1 MRVLQGLQ
9 QFKRNNME
17 FKHITEPKDGSKVT
31 IDSSGA
37 LVVPDNPIIPF
48 IEGDGI
54 GSDITPV
61 MINVVDTAVAKSY
74 EGKRKI
80 SWMEIYCGEKSLS
93 IYGEDNWLPPET
105 LKALEIYLIGIKGPL
120 TTPVGGGIRSLNVA
134 LRQELDLY
142 VCQRPIRYFDGVPSP
157 VVSPEKTDMVIF
169 RENSEDIYAGIEWEA
184 GSPEADKVIKFL
196 TKEMG
201 VTKIRFLENCG
212 IGIKPVSKQG
222 TERLVDK
229 AIQYAILNDRDSVTF
244 VHKGNIMKFTEG
256 SFKDWGYQLA
266 VNKYGAEELDGGP
279 WHSLKNPTTGK
290 EIIIKDVI
298 ADAFLQQI
306 LTRPDEYSVIATL
319 NLNGDYISDALAAE
333 VGGIGIAPGANLGD
347 KIALFEATH
356 GTAPKY
362 TGLDK
367 VNPGSLILSA
377 EMMLRYMGWTEAAD
391 LIIEGLSKT
400 ISNKTVTYDFER
412 LMSGAS
418 LLKCSEF
425 GEAIINNMD

>member
-1 MRVLQGLQ
+1 MK
-9 QFKRNNME
+9 FE
-17 FKHITEPKDGSKVT
+17 HISEPKNGSKIT
-31 IDSSGA
+31 IDKSGK
-37 LVVPDNPIIPF
+37 LNIPDNPIIPF

-54 GSDITPV
+54 GSDITPA
-61 MINVVDTAVAKSY
+61 MIQVVDRAVEKSY

-80 SWMEIYCGEKSLS
+80 EWMEIYCGEKSTVV
-93 IYGEDNWLPPET
+93 YGEDNWLPPET
-105 LKALEIYLIGIKGPL
+105 LKALETYLVGIKGPL

-142 VCQRPIRYFDGVPSP
+142 VCQRPVRYFDGVPSP
-157 VVSPEKTDMVIF
+157 VTNPEKTDMVIF

-184 GSPEADKVIKFL
+184 GSDDAKKVIEFL

-201 VTKIRFLENCG
+201 VTKIRFPEDCG
-212 IGIKPVSKQG
+212 IGVKPVSKQG

-229 AIQYAILNDRDSVTF
+229 AIQYAIANDRDSVTF

-256 SFKDWGYQLA
+256 SFKDWGYQFA
-266 VNKYGAEELDGGP
+266 ASEYGAVELDGGP
-279 WHSLKNPTTGK
+279 WHSLKNPETGN

-347 KIALFEATH
+347 KVALFEATH

-391 LIIEGLSKT
+391 LIIEGLAKT
-400 ISNKTVTYDFER
+400 ISQKTVTYDFER
-412 LMSGAS
+412 LMTGAS

-425 GEAIINNMD
+425 GEAIIQNMD

>member
-1 MRVLQGLQ
+1 MK
-9 QFKRNNME
+9 FKN
-17 FKHITEPKDGSKVT
+17 IVEPKDGSKIT
-31 IDSSGA
+31 YKGEELI
-37 LVVPDNPIIPF
+37 VPDNPIIPF

-54 GSDITPV
+54 GSDITPA
-61 MINVVDTAVAKSY
+61 MIDVVDAAVAKAY
-74 EGKRKI
+74 DNNRKI
-80 SWMEIYCGEKSLS
+80 SWMEIYCGEKSVEV
-93 IYGEDNWLPPET
+93 YGDDNWLPEET
-105 LKALEIYLIGIKGPL
+105 LKALEEYLVGIKGPL

-142 VCQRPIRYFDGVPSP
+142 VCQRPVRYFEGVPSP

-184 GSPEADKVIKFL
+184 GSEGSEKIIKFL
-196 TKEMG
+196 VEEMG
-201 VTKIRFLENCG
+201 VTKIRFPDFCG
-212 IGIKPVSKQG
+212 IGVKPVSKEG
-222 TERLVDK
+222 TQRLVDK
-229 AIQYAILNDRDSVTF
+229 AIQYAIANDRDSVTF

-266 VNKYGAEELDGGP
+266 AEKYGAEELDGGP
-279 WHSLKNPTTGK
+279 WHLLKNPKTGN

-347 KIALFEATH
+347 KVALFEATH

-377 EMMLRYMGWTEAAD
+377 EMMLRYMGWQEAAD
-391 LIIEGLSKT
+391 LIILGLSRT
-400 ISNKTVTYDFER
+400 IESKTVTYDFER
-412 LMSGAS
+412 LMQGAS
-418 LLKCSEF
+418 LVKCSEF
-425 GEAIINNMD
+425 GKAIIDNME